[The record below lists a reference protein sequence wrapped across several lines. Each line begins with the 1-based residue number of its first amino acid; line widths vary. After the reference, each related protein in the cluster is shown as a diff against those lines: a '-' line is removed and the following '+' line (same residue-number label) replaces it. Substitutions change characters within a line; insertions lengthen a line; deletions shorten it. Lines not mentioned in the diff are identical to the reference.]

1 MYSVKIL
8 CYILQVGCFTYSY
21 SILISCTLIVF
32 LHYTHCRPCVVRCG
46 TLLLYIKIIHLPFWK
61 EKCFYAKHS
70 NVKKSYWKVE
80 QCCQKEG
87 YYVKMYNVLVPWW
100 AGLLREG
107 FHNRTLITFP
117 INDCKFSHFLLD
129 NALGTWSSYSLI
141 DNPIMGD
148 VIFYILAIEVVIPT
162 LESLMMT
169 ASITLPNV
177 TMSVFGSMTPTF
189 QMPSVVILNQIE
201 KEGIV
206 CFTVHA

>member
-1 MYSVKIL
+1 M
-8 CYILQVGCFTYSY
+8 
-21 SILISCTLIVF
+21 
-32 LHYTHCRPCVVRCG
+32 
-46 TLLLYIKIIHLPFWK
+46 HLPFWE

-70 NVKKSYWKVE
+70 IVKKSYWKVE
-80 QCCQKEG
+80 QCCQNES
-87 YYVKMYNVLVPWW
+87 YYVKMHNILVPWW

-107 FHNRTLITFP
+107 FHNRTLVTFP

-129 NALGTWSSYSLI
+129 NALDTWSSYSLV
-141 DNPIMGD
+141 DNPIMCD

-206 CFTVHA
+206 CFYCTCIIYYDKQCMCKYWWLTDGKITDVNIYMSKSYATIFLCTWTPDRDL